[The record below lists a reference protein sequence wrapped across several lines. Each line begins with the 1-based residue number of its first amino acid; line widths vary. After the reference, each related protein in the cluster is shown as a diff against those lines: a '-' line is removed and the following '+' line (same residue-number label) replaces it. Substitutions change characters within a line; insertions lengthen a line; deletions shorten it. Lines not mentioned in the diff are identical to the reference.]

1 MEYGP
6 LIKFYRTQKG
16 ITQKE
21 LAKGICSISHLCK
34 IENNSKDAN
43 MQTLALLLTRL
54 GVQLENIVNKDEQ
67 IKQLIFQVNE
77 CIDYHLNDL
86 ADVKLKELEEFE
98 HVVPFTDFLHTYEL
112 TKYRYYIFK
121 EDLLQANNQYE
132 LLFRQKNTF
141 SQQQLTLYHYLYAV
155 WMLKKGFYKKADEL
169 LSSISTESKIDI
181 SLGELLYHRSIVKTT
196 LEETGYAIY
205 FGKLALDEFMADH
218 NVKRSLHMLML
229 LGINYTNSKI
239 YEEAEKCYKH
249 LIRNAEILGENKL
262 LPEIYHNV
270 GYLKKKLGYFVEAKQ
285 FFEKSLSLQSEDS
298 KHFQITHYSLGE
310 VFFLLGQKGEAK
322 QVFQKVLEIGNVRE
336 NKKLAL
342 LASYYLLALECPV
355 KALAFSE
362 AKVIPFLEE
371 KEEKSEELLG
381 FYEKLSNHYQ
391 QIGRFEEAVKY
402 IKKMN

>member
-43 MQTLALLLTRL
+43 KQTLSLLMKRL
-54 GVQLENIVNKDEQ
+54 GVQLESIVDKDEQ
-67 IKQLIFQVNE
+67 IKQLIFEVNE
-77 CIDYHLNDL
+77 SIDYYLNDL
-86 ADVKLKELEEFE
+86 ADFKMRKLKEFE

-121 EDLLQANNQYE
+121 EDLIQAKNQYE
-132 LLFRQKNTF
+132 LLFKQKNIF
-141 SQQQLTLYHYLYAV
+141 SESQLTLYHYLYAV
-155 WMLKKGFYKKADEL
+155 WMLKKGFYKRADEL
-169 LSSISTESKIDI
+169 LSSISRESEIGI
-181 SLGELLYHRSIVKTT
+181 SPGELLYHRAIVKTT

-205 FGKLALDEFMADH
+205 FGKLALEEFMADH
-218 NVKRSLHMLML
+218 NLKRSLHMLML
-229 LGINYTNSKI
+229 LGITYTNSKI

-285 FFEKSLSLQSEDS
+285 FFERSLSLQSERS
-298 KHFQITHYSLGE
+298 KHFLVTLYSLGE
-310 VFFLLGQKGEAK
+310 VYFLLSHKDEAK
-322 QVFQKVLEIGNVRE
+322 GVFQKVLEIGSERE
-336 NKKLAL
+336 DKKLAL
-342 LASYYLLALECPV
+342 LANYYLLAMECPV
-355 KALAFSE
+355 KALTFSE

-371 KEEKSEELLG
+371 KEDKSEELIG

-391 QIGRFEEAVKY
+391 KIGRFEEAVKY
-402 IKKMN
+402 IKKIN